1 MKKIVLILFFLFS
14 VTITNAQIFYT
25 ETFDASVCVAGS
37 GCDPSFVAWIT
48 NNIGINGIN
57 ANKFY
62 VSCQENGNASGVCG
76 SGCSGDQSLHLGN
89 VSTSAAAFIFC
100 PSGDCGAA
108 YDDSGPD
115 EATDIRCESPI
126 INCTGQ
132 SGITIDFNYIENGEG
147 TNDDATLWYY
157 DGAVWNNINALP
169 KTSTCGG
176 GQGLWTAFSGLLPAS
191 ADNNPNV
198 RIGFRWVNDGNG
210 SASDPSFA
218 VDDITLS
225 TSIPTPID
233 LLSFTGNKLANN
245 TNLLEWVT
253 SSEINNDFFTI
264 ERSMDAQFFQVIGKV
279 KGAGNSNSVLDY
291 GFFDEYPH
299 KGINYYRLKQTDFD
313 GTYSYSDIIAIK
325 NETNGVEVYYH
336 ENYLNLSVSTESIS
350 VQVVDLAGRV
360 VYSNEQLQKNS
371 IDLSFLSKGIYIY
384 RIELPTTILS
394 DKIVVQ

>member
-1 MKKIVLILFFLFS
+1 MRKIVLILLFLFS
-14 VTITNAQIFYT
+14 VTIANAQIFYT
-25 ETFDASVCVAGS
+25 ETFDGSVCVAGS
-37 GCDPSFVAWIT
+37 GCDPSFVAWTTT
-48 NNIGINGIN
+48 NVGVNGVN

-62 VSCQENGNASGVCG
+62 VSCQENGNAAGVCG
-76 SGCSGDQSLHLGN
+76 GGCGADQSLHLGN

-115 EATDIRCESPI
+115 EVTNIRCESPI

-147 TNDDATLWYY
+147 TNDDATLWYF

-225 TSIPTPID
+225 TSIPTPIK
-233 LLSFTGNKLANN
+233 LLSFTGNKLTNN
-245 TNLLEWVT
+245 ANLLEWVT
-253 SSEINNDFFTI
+253 LSEINNDFFTI

-291 GFFDEYPH
+291 GFVDEYPH

-313 GTYSYSDIIAIK
+313 GTYSYSDVIAIK
-325 NETNGVEVYYH
+325 NETNGLEVYYH
-336 ENYLNLSVSTESIS
+336 ENYLNLSVSTDNVRI
-350 VQVVDLAGRV
+350 QVLDLAGRV
-360 VYSNEQLQKNS
+360 VYSNNQLQKNS

-384 RIELPTTILS
+384 RIELSNTILS